1 MACCNGLVHGLAIV
15 STIGH
20 DARDL
25 ALDLLEQDRHLA
37 SISGFLAGQHT
48 RDDLAFLGINGQMQ
62 LAPRPTRSAAL
73 LAIPFASSE

>member
-1 MACCNGLVHGLAIV
+1 MALVHGLAIV

-48 RDDLAFLGINGQMQ
+48 RNDLAGLGVNGEMQ
-62 LAPRPTRSAAL
+62 LAPGPAGSAVLLVIPTRPSRTA
-73 LAIPFASSE
+73 